1 MSVEEQSS
9 FFPSYTNIPTN
20 PYKSLF
26 ENYSKEKF
34 DNTLISLS
42 NDFLNYKNNELAGRL
57 YMYQIVKNTGTI
69 TDYLENFKDILHPA
83 VHSFLN
89 SYSDIVQ
96 KFLNFYDYL
105 NYYEQDFFSVSTYA
119 KNYLLRVFYKDQPLE
134 TPLLMYLRIL
144 VFLYSDKLPITAIFR
159 KVVTV
164 ASKYYTFASPTLY
177 NLGTKHS
184 QGSSCFLGTL
194 SDNLEHGIL
203 ETGIKDS
210 GVISKRKGGIGLGIT
225 QLRHSSIKGGGM
237 ASGVVPVMHLI
248 EKLIL
253 YVDQTGSRSGAA
265 TVHIHDW
272 HLDVEEFVALKSN
285 SQPEKDRLEFLNTCV
300 WLSDLFIERCKADAE
315 WTLFC
320 PSRVDLYATFS
331 ADFEKKYTELEEKIV
346 SQDLYET
353 DLKQRYKEASEN
365 MKCRKALTEIVTEL
379 KDFERRKIVYRKI
392 KALQLLNK
400 ICTVEIGTG
409 MPYVMYPDSIN
420 TKNNQANIGSITSS
434 NLCVEIVEVT
444 DENRI
449 ASCNLSSISLKKF
462 IKPENIQLYKEI
474 MKKYD
479 NEDEDDV
486 IVPVAHFQYSNI
498 MNRKHAIK
506 EALINSELIDY
517 RHLNEITREVV
528 RNLNSIIDKNDY
540 PVPHKTRDLNLKAR
554 PLGIG
559 VSGFDDAVKTC
570 DFIFE
575 SEESDILN
583 KVFFSIMYYAAIDE
597 SCNMAIENGE
607 PYYYFDKG
615 SFKLENIEATPI
627 GETMLIEDTFE
638 GSPFK
643 NGLFQ
648 FDLWKIRAAV
658 LKHQSRLDES
668 VYNRDD
674 DEPLYIYHPNE
685 WSELK
690 EKVMKYGVVN
700 SLLLTCMPTAS
711 TAQILSNTEST
722 EVPSSNLYTRVVNS
736 GTFIVLNKYLL
747 KDFENIGLYNGD
759 LIEYLKFNK
768 GSVKGIDHFY
778 EHFDKLL
785 CKETR
790 QNYFENKDRVHFLI
804 QKYKTMYEISQKDIL
819 KKARQRAI
827 YIDQTQSTNIFLDNV
842 TVNKVRGVHY
852 YGHKLGLKT
861 GIYYLRQK
869 GDNKKSTGLS
879 INPMYLEYIKSRED
893 IVVVKE
899 ETSVSSCRLVNG
911 EGGCLSCS

>member
-1 MSVEEQSS
+1 MEDC
-9 FFPSYTNIPTN
+9 FFPIYTCIPTN

-69 TDYLENFKDILHPA
+69 TDYLENFKDILEPT
-83 VHSFLN
+83 VYN
-89 SYSDIVQ
+89 YMKSYSDIIQ
-96 KFLNFYDYL
+96 KFLDFYDYL
-105 NYYEQDFFSVSTYA
+105 NYHEQDFFSVSTYA

-144 VFLYSDKLPITAIFR
+144 VYLYGGTSETSERSNRLPITSIFK

-210 GVISKRKGGIGLGIT
+210 GVISQKKGGIGLGIT

-272 HLDVEEFVALKSN
+272 HLDVEEFITLKSN

-320 PSRVDLYATFS
+320 PSRVDLYSTFS
-331 ADFEKKYTELEEKIV
+331 STFEQKYTELEQKIV
-346 SQDLYET
+346 SQDIYEK
-353 DLKQRYKEASEN
+353 DLKERYKEASEN
-365 MKCRKALTEIVTEL
+365 MKCRKALTAIVTEL
-379 KDFERRKIVYRKI
+379 KEFERKKIVYRRI
-392 KALQLLNK
+392 KAVDLLNK
-400 ICTVEIGTG
+400 ICTVEIGAG

-462 IKPENIQLYKEI
+462 INIQNIQRYKEL
-474 MKKYD
+474 KT
-479 NEDEDDV
+479 N
-486 IVPVAHFQYSNI
+486 SN
-498 MNRKHAIK
+498 IK
-506 EALINSELIDY
+506 EALINSELVDY

-540 PVPHKTRDLNLKAR
+540 PVPHKTKDLNLKAR

-559 VSGFDDAVKTC
+559 VSGFDDAVKLC
-570 DFIFE
+570 DFLFE
-575 SEESDILN
+575 SEEADILN
-583 KVFFSIMYYAAIDE
+583 KVFFSIMYYAALDE
-597 SCNMAIENGE
+597 SCNMAISNGE

-615 SFKLENIEATPI
+615 TFYLETVNSDLDYTETQIEKLLFK
-627 GETMLIEDTFE
+627 

-648 FDLWKIRAAV
+648 FDLWKIRATV
-658 LKHQSRLDES
+658 LKHRSRLDES
-668 VYNRDD
+668 VYNRAD
-674 DEPLYIYHPNE
+674 DEPLYIYHSKE
-685 WSELK
+685 WNELK
-690 EKVMKYGVVN
+690 HKVMKHGVMN

-768 GSVKGIDHFY
+768 GSVKGIDHF
-778 EHFDKLL
+778 
-785 CKETR
+785 
-790 QNYFENKDRVHFLI
+790 
-804 QKYKTMYEISQKDIL
+804 
-819 KKARQRAI
+819 
-827 YIDQTQSTNIFLDNV
+827 
-842 TVNKVRGVHY
+842 
-852 YGHKLGLKT
+852 
-861 GIYYLRQK
+861 LR
-869 GDNKKSTGLS
+869 TL
-879 INPMYLEYIKSRED
+879 
-893 IVVVKE
+893 
-899 ETSVSSCRLVNG
+899 
-911 EGGCLSCS
+911 